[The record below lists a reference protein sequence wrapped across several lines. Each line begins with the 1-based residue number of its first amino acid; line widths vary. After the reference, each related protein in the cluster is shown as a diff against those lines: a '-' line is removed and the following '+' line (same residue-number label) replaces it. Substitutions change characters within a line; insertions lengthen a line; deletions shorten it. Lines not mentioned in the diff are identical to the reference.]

1 MDYKCRRP
9 QGSRQLTILHEAFQ
23 RQVVLAQL
31 QLLQHNQSVQTIV
44 YKFGMTV
51 CTAVVSRLL
60 RDRQVFSL
68 NQLLVLLHLLM
79 LPLILATPVAPQLLQ
94 RLTSL
99 VSLLQRSDV
108 FAEGALKREVLL

>member
-1 MDYKCRRP
+1 
-9 QGSRQLTILHEAFQ
+9 LHEAFQ

-31 QLLQHNQSVQTIV
+31 QLLQHNLSVQIIV
-44 YKFGMTV
+44 YKFGMMA
-51 CTAVVSRLL
+51 CIAAVLLSL
-60 RDRQVFSL
+60 RDRQVSSL
-68 NQLLVLLHLLM
+68 SQLSVLLHLLM

-108 FAEGALKREVLL
+108 SVEVALKKAVLH